1 MVQLHTI
8 QYRGRT
14 LTSQVSINPEETYI
28 REVLSPLKTSSFDLV
43 GFEELNFNTR
53 NIAVVYNK
61 GVIVEGEVY
70 SNRQPAISDS
80 SEYERFFTM
89 NTDETLGYS
98 LLKPAVNTVSQF
110 EIAEDCIFFNSLKN
124 FEPLQPITYDLTTTE
139 TGVTVTIVDKPLD
152 SSLVYTL
159 DNPLDPSA
167 TWTPLVETEIALALG
182 DYGISILNPVDGY
195 PFYTPF
201 KVGV

>member
-1 MVQLHTI
+1 MNQVHTI

-14 LTSQVSINPEETYI
+14 LTAQVSINPEETYI
-28 REVLSPLKTSSFDLV
+28 REVLSPFKTESLDLV

-110 EIAEDCIFFNSLKN
+110 EIGKDCIFFNSLKN

-167 TWTPLVETEIALALG
+167 NWTPLVDTQINLPLG

-195 PFYTPF
+195 PFYQPF
-201 KVGV
+201 KVEV